1 MKAELIPE
9 SSQQKEEKAE
19 ENEGK
24 GGAEAE
30 EGPGSDAKETE
41 QSNEGE
47 AAATKEGAESKE
59 TDIKVE
65 YLPLDLS
72 SFQSTI
78 DCARAFKEKNLPL
91 HILVNNAALFSVP
104 YSK

>member
-30 EGPGSDAKETE
+30 EGRTE

-47 AAATKEGAESKE
+47 AAARKEGAESTE

-78 DCARAFKEKNLPL
+78 DCVRAFKEKNLPL

>member
-24 GGAEAE
+24 GGAEVE
-30 EGPGSDAKETE
+30 EGPGSTE

-78 DCARAFKEKNLPL
+78 DCVRAFKEKNLPL

>member
-9 SSQQKEEKAE
+9 SSQQKEEKAD
-19 ENEGK
+19 
-24 GGAEAE
+24 AEAE
-30 EGPGSDAKETE
+30 EGPGSTE

-47 AAATKEGAESKE
+47 AAAKKEGAESTE

-78 DCARAFKEKNLPL
+78 DCVRAFKEKNLPL